1 MSDDN
6 RVSVSIIVPLFNAQK
21 RLPHLFKSLAGQTYP
36 HQLTEIIFVDNGS
49 TDGTAQQLK
58 EFTNV
63 ADIPVRIVQ
72 EFDYPGSY
80 AARNKGIDHA
90 SGEILAFTDADCIPE
105 KDWIANA
112 VARLSV
118 EGRNAVIGGR
128 VDLVAEDVRKPTPV
142 EMFELVLGFPQEE
155 NIIRDGYSVTA
166 NLHAW
171 KSAFEVVG
179 PFNSS
184 LKSKGDYEWCM
195 RAGGHGYRILYA
207 PDVGVVHPA
216 RRSLGEIV
224 LKTRRVTGGQV
235 DIKSDSKA
243 SADRTRNKMGELFLL
258 VRRNSRFPSWKSK
271 ASILAVAGIV
281 LMVKVTEK
289 VRLRFGGERER
300 R

>member
-1 MSDDN
+1 MSDN
-6 RVSVSIIVPLFNAQK
+6 LRISISIIIPLFNAEK
-21 RLPHLFKSLAGQTYP
+21 RLPVLFESLSSQTYP

-49 TDGTAQQLK
+49 TDRTAQQLK
-58 EFTNV
+58 NFTNTT
-63 ADIPVRIVQ
+63 DIAARIVN

-80 AARNKGIDHA
+80 AARNKGIEHA
-90 SGEILAFTDADCIPE
+90 NGEILAFTDADCIPE

-112 VARLSV
+112 VARLLA
-118 EGRNAVIGGR
+118 EGRGAVIGGR

-155 NIIRDGYSVTA
+155 NVIRNGYSVTA

-179 PFNSS
+179 PFNSR

-195 RAGGHGYRILYA
+195 RASSHGYQILYA

-216 RRSLGEIV
+216 RRTLKEIV

-235 DIKSDSKA
+235 DIKSDIKT
-243 SADRTRNKMGELFLL
+243 SADRTRNKMRELFLL
-258 VRRNSRFPSWKSK
+258 VRRNRRFPSLTSK
-271 ASILAVAGIV
+271 ASILTVAGIV
-281 LMVKVTEK
+281 LMVKVSEK
-289 VRLRFGGERER
+289 VRLRLGGERER